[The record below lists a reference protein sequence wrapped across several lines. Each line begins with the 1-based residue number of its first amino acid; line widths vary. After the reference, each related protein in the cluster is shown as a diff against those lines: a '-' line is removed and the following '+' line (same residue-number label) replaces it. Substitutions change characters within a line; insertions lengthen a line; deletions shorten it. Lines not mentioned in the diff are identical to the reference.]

1 MRGSSRAMPR
11 ANFFDSLPL
20 PDPNKGPQDPDE
32 LPGPLAGGPVPD
44 GEELAWMALVND
56 LNGDTKEI
64 YWWSEAVTIKPHNSS
79 AA

>member
-1 MRGSSRAMPR
+1 
-11 ANFFDSLPL
+11 
-20 PDPNKGPQDPDE
+20 
-32 LPGPLAGGPVPD
+32 
-44 GEELAWMALVND
+44 MALVND